1 MRQGVSPL
9 HPPPGGATGSG
20 GISKQ
25 ITGVTDLVAIYHL
38 NVKTGSKGSG
48 QSAAA
53 KSDYIGREGKYQ
65 SGREEVQSVAHGNMP
80 EWAADAPRLYW
91 QAADEQERA
100 NGRLY
105 TQVEF
110 ALPIELAAAE
120 QDKLAQAFAQRLTGE
135 LNLPYS
141 LAVHKGR
148 YDHRGKEL
156 SDGIRGVNPHCHL
169 IISERIN
176 DGVSR
181 PAERWF
187 RRANSQSPERGG
199 AVKTEA
205 LKSRDWLCDI
215 RKIWQDM
222 ANESLARNGHNS
234 RIDHR
239 TLEAQG
245 IRDRL
250 PQIHIGSAT
259 KEMHKRG
266 IKTPRFVRVEEHRRD
281 SQMLA
286 ILTKKK
292 SEYAAEIEEL
302 EKQKSAYQRQQP
314 QRDKS
319 PKTQQKSEF
328 TPPQSGLNE
337 LPYREL
343 QTDYD
348 RIKKRINEANSLKSH
363 LDYIEGILPDEIRK
377 YRDNAALAQE
387 RITGLQRGL
396 LGGWRHK
403 QQIELEEQE
412 RRNWLSKAKLEQERL
427 EKVPAWRQRCAEEL
441 QLAEQQLAVTEPAL
455 IIAGQRERA
464 KRLASQPEAVRKA
477 WAAYEQRL
485 RKRTQL
491 DTWKDINQR
500 ERRLNYELSEF
511 LRDPQRAQQ
520 RERSRGKGLSR

>member
-1 MRQGVSPL
+1 M
-9 HPPPGGATGSG
+9 
-20 GISKQ
+20 
-25 ITGVTDLVAIYHL
+25 AIYHL

-48 QSAAA
+48 QSAVA
-53 KSDYIGREGKYQ
+53 KSDYIGREGKYRSGKEELQ
-65 SGREEVQSVAHGNMP
+65 SIAHGHMP

-105 TQVEF
+105 TQIEF

-120 QDKLAQAFAQRLTGE
+120 QDKLAQAFAERLTGK

-199 AVKTEA
+199 AAKTEA
-205 LKSRDWLCDI
+205 LKSRDWLCET
-215 RKIWQDM
+215 RRIWQDM
-222 ANESLARNGHNS
+222 ANESLARNGHKS

-245 IRDRL
+245 ITDRL

-266 IKTPRFVRVEEHRRD
+266 IKTPRFVRIEEQRRD
-281 SQMLA
+281 SQIMA
-286 ILTKKK
+286 ILNKKK
-292 SEYAAEIEEL
+292 SECAAEIEDL
-302 EKQKSAYQRQQP
+302 KKQKLAYQAQKQQ
-314 QRDKS
+314 QDKS
-319 PKTQQKSEF
+319 LKTQQKSEF
-328 TPPQSGLNE
+328 VPPQPGLNE
-337 LPYREL
+337 LAYREL
-343 QTDYD
+343 KADYN
-348 RIKKRINEANSLKSH
+348 RIKERLNKANSLKNH
-363 LDYIEGILPDEIRK
+363 LDYIENKLPDEIRK
-377 YRDNAALAQE
+377 YRNNAAVAQD
-387 RITGLQRGL
+387 RIIELQRGL

-403 QQIELEEQE
+403 QQIDNEERQ
-412 RRNWLSKAKLEQERL
+412 RRHWLSKAKEEQERL
-427 EKVPAWRQRCAEEL
+427 DKVPAWRQRCVEEL
-441 QLAEQQLAVTEPAL
+441 QLAEQQLAVTGSAL
-455 IIAGQRERA
+455 IAAGQRERA

-491 DTWKDINQR
+491 ETWSDLNQR
-500 ERRLNYELSEF
+500 ERRLSYELSEF